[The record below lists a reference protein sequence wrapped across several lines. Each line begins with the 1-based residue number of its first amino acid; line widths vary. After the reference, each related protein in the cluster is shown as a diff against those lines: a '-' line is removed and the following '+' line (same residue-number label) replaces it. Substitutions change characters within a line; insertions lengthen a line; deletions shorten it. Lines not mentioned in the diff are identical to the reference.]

1 MPLAPIGAELLFEVI
16 SQRYEQGPIL
26 VTTSYPSTSGPMYSD
41 RLTHH
46 VHILDMNGESYRP

>member
-26 VTTSYPSTSGPMYSD
+26 VTTSYPSTSGPMYSA
-41 RLTHH
+41 RTGSPTTCTSW
-46 VHILDMNGESYRP
+46 I